1 MRPRTDYI
9 ISKDE
14 VYGYANHWL
23 TVALKTSTGLTGTGL
38 TGGFAG
44 THGGEASRGHS
55 AITGAGLR
63 GDTAQSRGLLPNCLF
78 LLFCQGMRELAFRN
92 ERLTVNAVND
102 LRLWWN
108 V

>member
-55 AITGAGLR
+55 AITGAFTQLSISSILSGYAR
-63 GDTAQSRGLLPNCLF
+63 ARFS
-78 LLFCQGMRELAFRN
+78 E
-92 ERLTVNAVND
+92 
-102 LRLWWN
+102 
-108 V
+108 